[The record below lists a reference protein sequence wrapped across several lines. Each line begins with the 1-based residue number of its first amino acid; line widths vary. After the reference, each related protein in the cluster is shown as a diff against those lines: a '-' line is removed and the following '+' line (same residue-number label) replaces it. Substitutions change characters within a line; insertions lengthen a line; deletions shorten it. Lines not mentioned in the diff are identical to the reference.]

1 MEMITEA
8 EARLRIVFPEPVR
21 SFYMACNGVQVN
33 EPAVTI
39 LPMQDLQWNGSEIVF
54 CICDCVHRIAFR
66 SSELNHI
73 GQWSI
78 IDADTDYKITLS
90 MASFWSIHLWHWL
103 IYRRKIWRD
112 YWNDQTDHQSGNAI
126 DTSK

>member
-39 LPMQDLQWNGSEIVF
+39 LPMQDLQWNGNRVLHLRLRPSH
-54 CICDCVHRIAFR
+54 CIQIKRVE
-66 SSELNHI
+66 S
-73 GQWSI
+73 
-78 IDADTDYKITLS
+78 
-90 MASFWSIHLWHWL
+90 
-103 IYRRKIWRD
+103 YRAMV
-112 YWNDQTDHQSGNAI
+112 DH
-126 DTSK
+126 